1 MKRVMI
7 SLAVAA
13 LAVVPASANSSYDAK
28 GVIELTN
35 DQLADFLSD
44 GTLQSSEAS
53 SLMDLI
59 AVEEI
64 GRFALGKY
72 ARTASDA
79 DLSAYNAAFSGYLQE
94 QLQKHLSDV
103 GAVQFEIVDT
113 VERSADDVVVETS
126 AEGADTKLSNVNWR
140 LKKIDG
146 QWKVIDV
153 EAMGLWLAIEQRAQ
167 FDAKLGNS
175 NGDVSALAASL

>member
-1 MKRVMI
+1 MKRMMI
-7 SLAVAA
+7 SLAFVAA
-13 LAVVPASANSSYDAK
+13 TAIPASASAALDAR
-28 GVIELTN
+28 GVVEMTN

-44 GTLQSSEAS
+44 GELQSAEAS
-53 SLMDLI
+53 ALMDLV

-72 ARTASDA
+72 ARTAGEA
-79 DLSAYNAAFSGYLQE
+79 EMTAYQTAFRDHLQA
-94 QLQKHLSDV
+94 QLQTHLSDV

-113 VERSADDVVVETS
+113 IERSADDVVIETTAS
-126 AEGADTKLSNVNWR
+126 GSDTKLSNVNWR
-140 LKKIDG
+140 LKKVDG

-167 FDAKLGNS
+167 FDAKLGES
-175 NGDVSALAASL
+175 GGDVNALAGSL